1 MHVHACVDAE
11 SEKPHGPR
19 RHVGAGD
26 RQPHGHISTRREG
39 GGGGRVSPPSQQMSP
54 FRIAGELGGLPWSK
68 MWIAWNGP
76 NRAYLP
82 LHLCWAMGGV
92 RGPACREE
100 ELESTEPNLEMKNG
114 ENSVCQGPVC
124 SSAQFNPWM
133 AIMER
138 VPPQATLAS
147 AYRSARKACVMLWW
161 ARAGVGQRGESKMPL

>member
-82 LHLCWAMGGV
+82 LHLCWAMGGGARPSMP
-92 RGPACREE
+92 RG
-100 ELESTEPNLEMKNG
+100 G
-114 ENSVCQGPVC
+114 
-124 SSAQFNPWM
+124 
-133 AIMER
+133 
-138 VPPQATLAS
+138 
-147 AYRSARKACVMLWW
+147 
-161 ARAGVGQRGESKMPL
+161 AGVDGTQPGNEEWREFCLSRSRLFLSTVQSMDGNNGKSSPASHSCQCLSQRKEGVRDAVVGKSGGGAARRE